1 MNILKGFL
9 VSILERVDR
18 KHRGFL
24 HKPKNEFLDLTVLS
38 ASGKPKWLNR
48 LLKKYFKPLKG
59 DI

>member
-1 MNILKGFL
+1 M
-9 VSILERVDR
+9 SILERVDR

-24 HKPKNEFLDLTVLS
+24 NKPKNEFLDLTVLS
-38 ASGKPKWLNR
+38 TKVKPRWSRK